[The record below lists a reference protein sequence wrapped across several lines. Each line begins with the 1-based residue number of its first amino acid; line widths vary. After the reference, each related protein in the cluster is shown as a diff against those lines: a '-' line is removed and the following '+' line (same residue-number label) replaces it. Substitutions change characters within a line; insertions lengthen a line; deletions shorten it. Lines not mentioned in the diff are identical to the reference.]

1 MVREAQ
7 DGIPIV
13 KPQKGVEKR
22 IEFLQAQLNELDQYL
37 PETYQFLMAELD
49 AQKRVLMEIR
59 VHQFYEDQSNEYQDS
74 IALNRNQE
82 KGKKPDHG

>member
-1 MVREAQ
+1 M
-7 DGIPIV
+7 
-13 KPQKGVEKR
+13 KPQKAVEKR